1 MDPLEIP
8 EDLSVLDDA
17 ALAEFLQKALEEA
30 ASYDGL
36 ADKDLD
42 DEKLSR
48 LLALADAATTARD
61 LQATRADAAAERSE
75 KIANA
80 RAALTAPEPEDEKD
94 PEPEPEDEKDPAP
107 EPEKEPVTA
116 AAPRRPVVARAASA
130 APKPVIAAP
139 KAVPTLFASADVPG
153 YATGSELADLDAVAA
168 AITARAKSLPSH
180 RIGGDKGVQMRYS
193 TARIDFSA
201 ARTDK
206 LTQNEFGQ
214 NDMGLIQAAAQESRL
229 QGGSLT
235 AAGGWCAPSET
246 LYDLCSIEST
256 DGLLSIPSTQWSRGG
271 IRFTKGP
278 SFEDIY
284 NNPDLG
290 WWLTEAQVIA
300 GDPEKTCV
308 EIECPDFEEV
318 RLDAIG
324 LCVRLPLLT
333 QAAYPELTRR
343 WTEGILIA
351 HQHKVDAAII
361 QKIADGS
368 STLDATGN
376 FETTVDG
383 ITKLEQMANW
393 VRQSWRMSFS
403 ETLEVLAPYWY
414 KTTIRGD
421 LARRNGQPFNQVTD
435 AQITQYFANIGLS
448 VQWLYNYQ
456 PLEAAVEN
464 PGGGAKVV
472 TTVETPDTVN
482 LLMYPAGTWV
492 KGTTDVINL
501 DTVYDS
507 QSLQQNM
514 FTALFTEEGIGLAN
528 TCFNSY
534 EVTVPNCGSG
544 RVGAADITSC
554 VLAPAAP

>member
-8 EDLSVLDDA
+8 EDLNVLDDA
-17 ALAEFLQKALEEA
+17 ALAEFLQKALDEA
-30 ASYDGL
+30 ASYDEV
-36 ADKDLD
+36 ADADLD

-48 LLALADAATTARD
+48 LLALADAATAARD
-61 LQATRADAAAERSE
+61 LQGTRAEAAAERSA
-75 KIANA
+75 KIAEA
-80 RAALTAPEPEDEKD
+80 RAKLTPEPEAEPEAEAEKE
-94 PEPEPEDEKDPAP
+94 PEPEPEADK
-107 EPEKEPVTA
+107 EKEPVTA
-116 AAPRRPVVARAASA
+116 AAPRRPVVARAAAA
-130 APKPVIAAP
+130 APKPVDPP
-139 KAVPTLFASADVPG
+139 KAGPTLFASADVPG
-153 YATGSELADLDAVAA
+153 FATGATLDDLDAVARA
-168 AITARAKSLPSH
+168 VTARAKALPTH
-180 RIGGDKGVQMRYS
+180 RIGGDKGVQMRYA
-193 TARIDFSA
+193 TAKIDFSS

-214 NDMGLIQAAAQESRL
+214 NDMGMLQAAAQESRL

-256 DGLLSIPSTQWSRGG
+256 DGLLSLPSTQWSRGG

-278 SFEDIY
+278 SFQDIY

-318 RLDAIG
+318 RLDAVG

-343 WTEGILIA
+343 WMEGILIA
-351 HQHKVDAAII
+351 HQHKVDATLI
-361 QKIADGS
+361 QKIIAGS
-368 STLDATGN
+368 TELDASGN
-376 FETTVDG
+376 FETSVDG
-383 ITKLEQMANW
+383 ISKIEQIANY
-393 VRQSWRMSFS
+393 VRQQWRMSFS
-403 ETLEVLAPYWY
+403 ETLEGFAPYWY
-414 KTTIRGD
+414 KTVIRGD
-421 LARRNGQPFNQVTD
+421 LARRSGQPFSQVTD
-435 AQITQYFANIGLS
+435 AQITQYFANVGISL
-448 VQWLYNYQ
+448 QWLYNFD
-456 PLEAAVEN
+456 PLTATDDVID
-464 PGGGAKVV
+464 
-472 TTVETPDTVN
+472 TPDTVQIA
-482 LLMYPAGTWV
+482 LYPAGTWV

-528 TCFNSY
+528 TCFDSFV
-534 EVTVPNCGSG
+534 VTLPTCASG

-554 VLAPAAP
+554 LLTTAVPTP